1 MVDDGV
7 TSIDSPK
14 AQLRD
19 DDDDDGGGGG
29 PFAEMHFLLRAG
41 TTYTPV
47 DKHWVVHIEWTLID
61 RVTGGLGEAEK
72 QPINGR
78 FSTRTSS

>member
-1 MVDDGV
+1 MVVDDGV

-19 DDDDDGGGGG
+19 DGDDDGGGGG

-41 TTYTPV
+41 TT
-47 DKHWVVHIEWTLID
+47 H
-61 RVTGGLGEAEK
+61 
-72 QPINGR
+72 
-78 FSTRTSS
+78 TSR